1 MSVSYKEN
9 KRAGTGLKKTYLL
22 IMRNRTF
29 NIPSAAL
36 TISAIAVL
44 AACTKHSSSVNIE
57 KPYPVETDSVYKPAD
72 PSVPP
77 TVGFFLDGWQSKT
90 FTAPDTTT
98 GSIPS
103 YDATDSLTINVNQV
117 VAKVSP
123 YLYGNNS
130 NLWMGQMVTES
141 NLMQYIK
148 DLSPRIIRAPAGSV
162 SDVYFWNGVD
172 TAKRPWDAPDQVL
185 NASGSPVAIG
195 DWYGGNWGSGT
206 LALDN
211 YYSMLS
217 QTNSTGIITIN
228 YGYARYGTG
237 PNPVA
242 AAAHLAADWVR
253 YDNGRTKFWEI
264 GNETYGSWEAGY
276 YIDTTKNQDGQPY
289 KVTGALYGAH
299 VKVFADSMRAAASQV
314 GATIYIGATL
324 YQQAPGAGD
333 DATLQTWNTGVL
345 ANAGAV
351 ADYFIVHNYFTAY
364 NTNSSVGDILSSGL
378 TVPGAMMSYVKQQ
391 VSSAG
396 LSAKPI
402 ALTEWNIQATGSK
415 QQVSYIAGMQAV
427 LTLGNLIKNQY
438 GEASRWDLANGY
450 SGGNDMGMFN
460 TGDEP
465 SAPKWNPRPAF
476 YYMYY
481 FQKFFGD
488 RMVYDTLR
496 RALLNSDITT
506 YSSTYSS
513 GQAGT
518 VIINSGALNHVV
530 AVDFQHF
537 PAGSHYYY
545 YTLTGG
551 GDNSPFSGQ
560 VIVNGSGP
568 STATGGPL
576 NYATLKAY
584 SMPLRGSIKMWVPPY
599 SVVYLVA
606 EKK

>member
-1 MSVSYKEN
+1 M
-9 KRAGTGLKKTYLL
+9 RIKT
-22 IMRNRTF
+22 I
-29 NIPSAAL
+29 NIKPAAL
-36 TISAIAVL
+36 TLSTVLVL
-44 AACTKHSSSVNIE
+44 AACTKHSSPGTIE

-77 TVGFFLDGWQSKT
+77 TVGFFLDGWQSRT
-90 FTAPDTTT
+90 FTAPDTMT
-98 GSIPS
+98 GSVPS
-103 YDATDSLTINVNQV
+103 YAATDSLTINVNQV
-117 VAKVSP
+117 VAKVPP

-130 NLWMGQMVTES
+130 NLWMGQIVTEPS
-141 NLMQYIK
+141 LMQYIK
-148 DLSPRIIRAPAGSV
+148 DLSPRIIRAPAGSN

-172 TAKRPWDAPDQVL
+172 TAHRPWDAPDSVL
-185 NASGSPVAIG
+185 NASGKPVYIG
-195 DWYGGNWGSGT
+195 DWYGGNWGGWT
-206 LALDN
+206 VGLDN
-211 YYSMLS
+211 YYTMLS
-217 QTNSTGIITIN
+217 QTGSTGIITIN
-228 YGYARYGTG
+228 YGYARYGRSA
-237 PNPVA
+237 NPVA

-289 KVTGALYGAH
+289 KVTGALYGSH
-299 VKVFADSMRAAASQV
+299 VKIFADSMRAAASQV

-333 DATLQTWNTGVL
+333 DATLQGWNTGVL
-345 ANAGAV
+345 ANAGAA

-364 NTNSSVGDILSSGL
+364 NTNSGVVDVLSSGL
-378 TVPGAMMSYVKQQ
+378 TVPGAMMSYVRQQ
-391 VSSAG
+391 VSAAG
-396 LSAKPI
+396 LSQKPI
-402 ALTEWNIQATGSK
+402 ALTEWNIQASGSK
-415 QQVSYIAGMQAV
+415 QNVSYIAGMQAA
-427 LTLGNLIKNQY
+427 LTLGSLIKNQY

-450 SGGNDMGMFN
+450 SSGNDMGMFN
-460 TGDEP
+460 SGDEP
-465 SAPKWNPRPAF
+465 GAPKWNPRPAF

-488 RMVYDTLR
+488 RMVADTLR
-496 RALLNSDITT
+496 RALLNNDINC
-506 YSSTYSS
+506 YSSTFSS

-537 PAGSHYYY
+537 PAGSHYYW

-551 GDNSPFSGQ
+551 TDNAPYSGQ
-560 VIVNGSGP
+560 VLVNGTGP

-584 SMPLRGSIKMWVPPY
+584 SMPLRGSIKVWVPPY

-606 EKK
+606 DKK